1 MRTDVAIVVALLAVA
16 VGCRRKAEQA
26 EPAPQPA
33 GPVAA
38 VAVAPQ
44 PVPRLLRAAV
54 GRSLAVDV
62 NRLDPDASLATL
74 KPDIDD
80 LDVVELVLSLE
91 EVFGVHIADEAL
103 VKVTGGTNGTI
114 DGKRLTL
121 RNLWQ
126 LVDSARVESARGS
139 VKQASG
145 GSSGVSS
152 SGPGSGSKK
161 P

>member
-1 MRTDVAIVVALLAVA
+1 MDVAFVVVALLAVG

-26 EPAPQPA
+26 AQP
-33 GPVAA
+33 PKSVAA
-38 VAVAPQ
+38 REVVRQ

-62 NRLDPDASLATL
+62 NRLDPDVSIATL

-91 EVFGVHIADEAL
+91 EVFGVNIEDEAL
-103 VKVTGGTNGTI
+103 MKVVGGTDGAV

-126 LVDSARVESARGS
+126 LVEAARGS
-139 VKQASG
+139 VKPSSG
-145 GSSGVSS
+145 GSSGSAEQSS
-152 SGPGSGSKK
+152 SRVMSAPAAR
-161 P
+161 